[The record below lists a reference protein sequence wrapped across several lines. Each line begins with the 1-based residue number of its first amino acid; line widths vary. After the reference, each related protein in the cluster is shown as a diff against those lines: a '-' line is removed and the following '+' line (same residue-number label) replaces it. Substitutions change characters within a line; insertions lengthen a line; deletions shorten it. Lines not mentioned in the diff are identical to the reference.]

1 MNKVIY
7 NQMKKLKAQ
16 TEFISEFSEIYEL
29 QEEELNLAKEEC
41 LAERVAIT
49 MLKADISSGS
59 TDSKAQQEVFATNEF
74 AKTHGLIKEI
84 S

>member
-16 TEFISEFSEIYEL
+16 TEFISEFNEIYEL

-49 MLKADISSGS
+49 MLKADTGSGS
-59 TDSKAQQEVFATNEF
+59 TDQKAQ
-74 AKTHGLIKEI
+74 
-84 S
+84 

>member
-16 TEFISEFSEIYEL
+16 SEFIAEFNEIYEL

-49 MLKADISSGS
+49 MLKADTGSGN
-59 TDSKAQQEVFATNEF
+59 TNQ
-74 AKTHGLIKEI
+74 KLQ
-84 S
+84 